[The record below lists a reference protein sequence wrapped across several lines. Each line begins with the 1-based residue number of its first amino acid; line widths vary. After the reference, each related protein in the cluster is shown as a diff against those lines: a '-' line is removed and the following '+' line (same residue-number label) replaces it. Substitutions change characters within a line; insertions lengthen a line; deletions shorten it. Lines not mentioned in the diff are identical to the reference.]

1 MFHSILF
8 YFLFRSPLTNR
19 TYRTFEFFSSRFAL
33 GLHFAQSK
41 PNGMVVDVW
50 FYSLSFL
57 IRFVQA
63 LSLLQVRKHG
73 CICCCCCFSFCWT
86 YAFQVCVYCVCI
98 LFASLFSQIQ
108 RYTVCTEFPFCALN
122 QLFIHHLLPFFK
134 QIFKF
139 PNEDS
144 KISKV
149 KRKNRIFALVQQKID
164 NNKKVQL
171 SHKTKQIRRE

>member
-1 MFHSILF
+1 MSDSILF
-8 YFLFRSPLTNR
+8 LFL
-19 TYRTFEFFSSRFAL
+19 YAL
-33 GLHFAQSK
+33 CKHSVYCKYVSMDAYVVAAASASVGLMHSK
-41 PNGMVVDVW
+41 
-50 FYSLSFL
+50 
-57 IRFVQA
+57 
-63 LSLLQVRKHG
+63 
-73 CICCCCCFSFCWT
+73 C
-86 YAFQVCVYCVCI
+86 VCVYCVCI